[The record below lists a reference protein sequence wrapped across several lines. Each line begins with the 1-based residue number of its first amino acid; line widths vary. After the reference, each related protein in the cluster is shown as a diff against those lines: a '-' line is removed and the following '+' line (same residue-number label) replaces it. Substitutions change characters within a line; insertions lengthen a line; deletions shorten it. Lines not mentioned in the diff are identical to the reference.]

1 MRATRSDTLRTL
13 EQQACSARHRVAPRP
28 HRLALRLA
36 AATVGAT
43 LTLLAA
49 LLLLADRPGDAS
61 GDLLVLFRP
70 GLPAPAVL
78 AAVTASDGAVR
89 RRGPL
94 GLGWEL
100 TSATPG
106 FAGRLRQHGAVLVL
120 PTSPFVGLSL
130 GGCSYLPP
138 EHYRRPDVAKL
149 RAGPM

>member
-1 MRATRSDTLRTL
+1 M
-13 EQQACSARHRVAPRP
+13 
-28 HRLALRLA
+28 LALRLA
-36 AATVGAT
+36 AAAVGAT

-49 LLLLADRPGDAS
+49 LLLLADRPDDAS
-61 GDLLVLFRP
+61 GDLLVLFAPGRP
-70 GLPAPAVL
+70 EPAVL
-78 AAVTASDGAVR
+78 AAVAASDGAVR
-89 RRGPL
+89 RRGPV
-94 GLGWEL
+94 GVGWEL

-138 EHYRRPDVAKL
+138 ERYRRPDLAKL